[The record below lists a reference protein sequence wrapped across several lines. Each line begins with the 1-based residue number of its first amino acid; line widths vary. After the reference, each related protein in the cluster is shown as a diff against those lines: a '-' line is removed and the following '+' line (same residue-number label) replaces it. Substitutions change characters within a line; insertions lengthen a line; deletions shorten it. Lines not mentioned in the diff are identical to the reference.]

1 MMSCDLHTWPI
12 IFESNS
18 LQLSCSC
25 RPTSVQEWSLR
36 LKLWFTY
43 LVQELVVEFM
53 TVVKDVF
60 VGWVQTGSDTVLH
73 HHTGPGRTLEL
84 LNLRPSQTHTNV
96 CQINLCWWYWTL
108 NTSAVLYFCPA
119 VFISKGVFSNWTEPL
134 LLHWT
139 HVEHLIILNFNFL
152 KYGLGL
158 FFFALCDCFFF
169 LILMTSRVTI
179 TSRYYENDLQMETCI
194 IWPSVCQ
201 LDRPGRPLSFWPT
214 VSEHI
219 TAAPVLE
226 SSPDTER
233 KLRNQKWQFSFL
245 SSELPS

>member
-25 RPTSVQEWSLR
+25 RPTSGVKEWSLR

-152 KYGLGL
+152 KYLLVCFFCFVWL
-158 FFFALCDCFFF
+158 FFFSHLND
-169 LILMTSRVTI
+169 I
-179 TSRYYENDLQMETCI
+179 TCHH
-194 IWPSVCQ
+194 
-201 LDRPGRPLSFWPT
+201 
-214 VSEHI
+214 HI
-219 TAAPVLE
+219 TLLWKRPTNGDVYYLTQCLSTGPTWTSAQFLTDGQWTHHCSSCVRVQSRHREKAP
-226 SSPDTER
+226 
-233 KLRNQKWQFSFL
+233 
-245 SSELPS
+245 